1 MKYLIVSLAA
11 CVVQGLDIEIGA
23 TCIPGNKQGYG
34 CAKGLCCGAKSA
46 NITPTSGSGNKATK
60 STAPSSYICNTSTA
74 KTFIEE
80 LP

>member
-23 TCIPGNKQGYG
+23 TCIPGNKQGYN

-46 NITPTSGSGNKATK
+46 NTTPTGTNKATK

-74 KTFIEE
+74 KIFIEE